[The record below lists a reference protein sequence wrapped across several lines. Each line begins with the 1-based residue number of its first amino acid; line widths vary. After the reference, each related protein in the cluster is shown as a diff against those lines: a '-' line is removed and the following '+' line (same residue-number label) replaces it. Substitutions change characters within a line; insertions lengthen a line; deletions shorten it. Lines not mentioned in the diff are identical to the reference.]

1 VEQNVTLFDVTIE
14 VPNPQGKLKSGM
26 NASIE
31 IFIVKKDDALLVS
44 AVALQ
49 TTPVP
54 QQNEGGMFGMSQNGG
69 QNGSAQRSKARL
81 PQGEA
86 TVLVKTADAYEPRQI
101 TIGLSNFQ
109 QIEILSGLKE
119 GDIIGVPISSRVQ
132 KESDRFEQRIRSERS
147 FGRQNAQPPAA
158 TAR

>member
-1 VEQNVTLFDVTIE
+1 
-14 VPNPQGKLKSGM
+14 
-26 NASIE
+26 
-31 IFIVKKDDALLVS
+31 
-44 AVALQ
+44 
-49 TTPVP
+49 
-54 QQNEGGMFGMSQNGG
+54 
-69 QNGSAQRSKARL
+69 
-81 PQGEA
+81 
-86 TVLVKTADAYEPRQI
+86 VKTADAYEPRQI